1 MAQRKA
7 SRTMLGAAIFRA
19 VHQVL
24 DRDPRI
30 LDDPLAVGLVE
41 GSSPEEILA
50 APPGSLFRPPTWF
63 RSIFVLRS
71 RYAEDSLHEAVANG
85 IVQYVLLGA
94 GMDTF
99 AYRQPSWAAKL
110 RIFEVDHPESQKVK
124 REYLARRGIAVPG
137 NVEFCP
143 IDFERASLAEG
154 LATSSLDHRALTFF
168 SWLSVTQYL
177 TKEAIDSINSLHFV
191 LSMPKRSTIVGEFIL
206 PPDSWTS
213 EEMVFLQTVPKL
225 AAEAGE
231 PWLTYF
237 TPDEISQHLFKLG
250 FSRVSHLTPGEAASR
265 YFMNRQ
271 DGPRPPDYVRILQA
285 DV

>member
-1 MAQRKA
+1 MAQRKP

-24 DRDPRI
+24 DADPKI

-41 GSSPEEILA
+41 GSGREEILA
-50 APPGSLFRPPTWF
+50 APPDSLFRPPIWF

-71 RYAEDSLHEAVANG
+71 RYTEDSLQEAVANG
-85 IVQYVLLGA
+85 ITQYVLLGA

-99 AYRQPSWAAKL
+99 AYRQPCWAAKL

-124 REYLARRGIAVPG
+124 REYLAKRGIAVPA

-143 IDFERASLAEG
+143 IDFERASLTEG
-154 LATSSLDHRALTFF
+154 FATSSLDHRALTFF
-168 SWLSVTQYL
+168 SWLGVTQYL
-177 TKEAIDSINSLHFV
+177 TKRAIDSALQFV
-191 LSMPKRSTIVGEFIL
+191 LSMPKRSTIIIEFIL
-206 PPDSWTS
+206 PPDSWTP
-213 EEMVFLQTVPKL
+213 EETAFLQAVLKL

-237 TPDEISQHLFKLG
+237 TPDAISQHLIGLG
-250 FSRVSHLTPGEAASR
+250 FSRVSHLTPDDAAAR

-271 DGPRPPDYVRILQA
+271 DGLRSPDYVRLLQA